1 MKYTFIGLALLI
13 CFAALAVAEE
23 DKKGADIYNSNCQI
37 CHQLPEPE
45 MLRPAQWS
53 LVLKTMQK
61 RMEEN
66 DIEPL
71 SGEEMEAVIKYLGK
85 NSKK

>member
-1 MKYTFIGLALLI
+1 MKYTLIGLALLI
-13 CFAALAVAEE
+13 SFAAIAVAEE
-23 DKKGADIYNSNCQI
+23 NKKGADIYNSNCQL

-45 MLRPAQWS
+45 MLRPSQWD

-71 SGEEMEAVIKYLGK
+71 SGEEMEAVIKYLEES
-85 NSKK
+85 SKK